1 MQWVHRQTIWS
12 FSLPPP
18 PLPPSCFLQHFV
30 RSPVLCHFDP
40 RWGCSL
46 TSNTL
51 GLTFKFMFPIAY
63 VHTSYADGRFK
74 SKLPYKLQAVTLRVS
89 LDISEHRNDLELSA
103 AALHPNVDGCVKCMS
118 IAQGAVQQDMWF
130 QSVSFLTARVGAFI
144 YLTVSTALK
153 HLCTHVSKP
162 PNTVCVCLI
171 SLCEQCH
178 CVFYPILCHHLN
190 VLFESV

>member
-12 FSLPPP
+12 FSPPP
-18 PLPPSCFLQHFV
+18 SLPPSCFLQHFV
-30 RSPVLCHFDP
+30 RSPVLCHFGP

-51 GLTFKFMFPIAY
+51 GLTFKFVFPIAY

-74 SKLPYKLQAVTLRVS
+74 SRLPYKLQAVTLRVS
-89 LDISEHRNDLELSA
+89 LDISEHRNDLELSV

-153 HLCTHVSKP
+153 HLTHTHTFPSP
-162 PNTVCVCLI
+162 QILSVCVWLAYA
-171 SLCEQCH
+171 SNVT
-178 CVFYPILCHHLN
+178 VFFTPFSATI
-190 VLFESV
+190 